1 MVPIIKIIGSANLN
15 GLITNK
21 VRNRRAKNMIEGK
34 YKNEATPKNIPMLKI
49 IFFGSWVFVSFDKNE
64 SIAINI
70 VADNNVELKVLK
82 DENIEVISI

>member
-34 YKNEATPKNIPMLKI
+34 YKNEATPKNIPILKI
-49 IFFGSWVFVSFDKNE
+49 IFFGS
-64 SIAINI
+64 
-70 VADNNVELKVLK
+70 
-82 DENIEVISI
+82 